1 MQTFEP
7 FTGTCTL
14 HVVPAQVYMRSSYT
28 LLAQRYPFT
37 STFSWD
43 CGPAWLS
50 FAPSRNGL
58 FVVGSRRDL
67 TVGISPFDHLTR
79 LLMTFFA
86 DLSRKLLYM
95 YV

>member
-14 HVVPAQVYMRSSYT
+14 HVVPAQVYMRSSHA
-28 LLAQRYPFT
+28 LLARRYMYPFT

-58 FVVGSRRDL
+58 FAVGSCRDL
-67 TVGISPFDHLTR
+67 TVGIRPIDHLTR

-86 DLSRKLLYM
+86 DL
-95 YV
+95 